1 MPRHRRP
8 DPSSARSWIALLA
21 LCCAAGAA
29 GPLLAQPLSAGPEI
43 QVNSYTT
50 GLQGVPRVASTPD
63 GAFVVAWGSFGSIG
77 PDDDGSSVQVR
88 RYDADGEPLGNQL
101 QVNAYTTG
109 TQWYPDV
116 WLRGDGQF
124 VVTWQT
130 QFSAGDPSGSSIQ
143 ARRYSANGTPLGG
156 QFQVNTYTTGDATSP
171 RVAGDVAGNFVVV
184 WASAGSSGTD
194 TDATSIQARRY
205 AADGTPLG
213 GEFQVNSYTT
223 SYQSQPDVTVADGGG
238 FVVVWASNGSS
249 GTDHSGYSVQAQRY
263 AANGAPQGPQFQVNN
278 YTTADQAQAS
288 VASDTAGDFVIAWS
302 SFGSFGGDSDPGSIH
317 AQRYAANGAA
327 QGGQFQVNTYTT
339 DNQARPSVAADADGD
354 FTIVWESQGSFRDNS
369 GLSVQSR
376 WYKRDGSAWGDQ
388 LQINF
393 WTMSQQDWPV
403 VSSDA
408 LGDVVVVWQSV
419 GSYGT
424 DSDNRSV
431 QARLYDGLFRD
442 GFELGDTLRWSDV
455 MP

>member
-184 WASAGSSGTD
+184 SGR
-194 TDATSIQARRY
+194 ARLVW
-205 AADGTPLG
+205 GTA
-213 GEFQVNSYTT
+213 ERQT
-223 SYQSQPDVTVADGGG
+223 
-238 FVVVWASNGSS
+238 
-249 GTDHSGYSVQAQRY
+249 
-263 AANGAPQGPQFQVNN
+263 
-278 YTTADQAQAS
+278 
-288 VASDTAGDFVIAWS
+288 
-302 SFGSFGGDSDPGSIH
+302 
-317 AQRYAANGAA
+317 
-327 QGGQFQVNTYTT
+327 
-339 DNQARPSVAADADGD
+339 DADGD